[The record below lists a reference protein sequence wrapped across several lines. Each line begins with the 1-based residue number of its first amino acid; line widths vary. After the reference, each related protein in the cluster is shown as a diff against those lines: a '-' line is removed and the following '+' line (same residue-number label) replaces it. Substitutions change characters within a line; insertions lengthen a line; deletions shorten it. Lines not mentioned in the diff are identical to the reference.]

1 MCLAS
6 ESIIDL
12 ACIDHGQ
19 RGDKDGYGQTVRHI
33 NGQRKYMRLHRAVFM
48 DNNGYL
54 PPVVRHT
61 CDNPRCI
68 NPAHLIPGTVADNNR
83 DRAERGRNADVRGIL
98 NPQCKLSEHEIE
110 HIRTST
116 ESAAV
121 LAALYSVSVRHIY
134 RIKSGERR

>member
-6 ESIIDL
+6 ESIIAL

-19 RGDKDGYGQTVRHI
+19 KGDKDGYGSTVRHI
-33 NGQRKYMRLHRAVFM
+33 AGKRRYMRMHRAVFL
-48 DNNGYL
+48 DTHGYL
-54 PPVVRHT
+54 PPVVRHK

-68 NPAHLIPGTVADNNR
+68 NPQHLEPGTTADNNR
-83 DRAERGRNADVRGIL
+83 DRAERGRNADVRGVL
-98 NPQCKLSEHEIE
+98 NPQCKLTDQEVE

-116 ESAAV
+116 ERAAV
-121 LAALYSVSVRHIY
+121 LAATYGVNVRHIY